1 MTSSSSPVDQVLWEG
16 APQTL
21 TAMATGGKVQG
32 TRYRLTPLA
41 LHIER
46 GLVRTDSQQVPLTAV
61 YDIDVKQSM
70 TQKARGV
77 GDVVVH
83 VNTGA
88 HAETV
93 TLEQVQDPK
102 QVRDLIN
109 RTVAGARQ
117 HYVEQSRSQ
126 IHVTPAAP
134 VVQERAPS
142 GGGDLVEQLTKL
154 GALRDAGVL
163 TEEEFAAQK
172 VRLLG

>member
-1 MTSSSSPVDQVLWEG
+1 MTNNEALHQTIWEG

-21 TAMATGGKVQG
+21 TSLATQGKVQS
-32 TRYRLTPLA
+32 TRYRLTPLT

-46 GLVRTDSQQVPLTAV
+46 GLVRTDSQQVPLTAI

-88 HAETV
+88 HTETI

-102 QVRDLIN
+102 QLRDLIN
-109 RTVAGARQ
+109 RTIADAKRHLAEQGRAQVTVASAA
-117 HYVEQSRSQ
+117 
-126 IHVTPAAP
+126 PAAP
-134 VVQERAPS
+134 AAAPAA
-142 GGGDLVEQLTKL
+142 GGDLVEQLTKL
-154 GALRDAGVL
+154 AALRDAGVL
-163 TEEEFAAQK
+163 TEDEFAAQK
-172 VRLLG
+172 ARLLG